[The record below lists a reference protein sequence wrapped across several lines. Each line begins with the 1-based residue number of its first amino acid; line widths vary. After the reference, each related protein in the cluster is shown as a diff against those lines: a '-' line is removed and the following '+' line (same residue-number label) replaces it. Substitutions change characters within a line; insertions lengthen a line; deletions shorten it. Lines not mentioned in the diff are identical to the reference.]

1 MKRQPSL
8 MDLHVH
14 SNNSVDG
21 RSSIDQYARRAAELG
36 LAEVGFCEHVDLD
49 PRDAG
54 CNYLD
59 VARYAREVARG
70 ARASG
75 LAGGPGAEGDVRL
88 KQGLEITYQAGRE
101 DEIRAW
107 VTKEAWDYVVLSV
120 HLVDYAD
127 GWAIVSEPGAMAAFF
142 DSHSQRQAYGP
153 YFDELLRAARS
164 GLGDVLG
171 HLDLVKRY
179 GVARYGP
186 FDPGAFEPEIRAV
199 LGSAIASGMGLEI
212 NTSGW
217 RQAPAEPY
225 PALAVLSWYH
235 EMGGEVLT
243 IGSDAHHTSDLGA
256 GFGDAVSLARA
267 AGFSALATFEAR
279 QLRWID
285 I

>member
-1 MKRQPSL
+1 VKRQPPL

-14 SNNSVDG
+14 SDNSVDG
-21 RSSIDQYARRAAELG
+21 RSSIDQYVQRAAELG
-36 LAEVGFCEHVDLD
+36 LAEVGFCEHGDLD

-54 CNYLD
+54 YNCLD
-59 VARYAREVARG
+59 VARYDREVACA
-70 ARASG
+70 ARPS
-75 LAGGPGAEGDVRL
+75 AERDVRL
-88 KQGLEITYQAGRE
+88 KQGVEITYQASRE
-101 DEIRAW
+101 DEIRTWLA
-107 VTKEAWDYVVLSV
+107 KGAWDYVMLSV

-153 YFDELLRAARS
+153 YFDELLLAARS

-179 GVARYGP
+179 GVVQYGP
-186 FDPGAFEPEIRAV
+186 FDPGILEPEIRAV
-199 LGSAIASGMGLEI
+199 LGAAIASGMGLEI

-225 PALAVLSWYH
+225 PALPVLGWYH
-235 EMGGEVLT
+235 EMGGEILT
-243 IGSDAHHTSDLGA
+243 IGSDAHHTADLGA
-256 GFGDAVSLARA
+256 GIGKAVYLARA
-267 AGFSALATFEAR
+267 AGLSALATFKAR
-279 QLRWID
+279 QVRWID